1 MTARPRSTGAQ
12 TRDRIVAAAAGV
24 MAELGLANAT
34 TKEIAKASG
43 CSEALLYK
51 HFPDKGTLFAAVLAE
66 RFPPLAAEL
75 ARLADRAGQGSV
87 HDTLVDVAIAAVAFY
102 SHGVPMLGSLFADPA
117 LLRRHRESLE
127 GRGPGAVNAVLAGYL
142 RREQELGRVSAA
154 PDPDR
159 AADLLVG
166 ACFQRGFLQAFGE
179 AGLPPMST
187 FADGLVRTLLD
198 CT

>member
-1 MTARPRSTGAQ
+1 MTPRPRSTGAQ
-12 TRDRIVAAAAGV
+12 TRDRIVAAAADV

-34 TKEIAKASG
+34 TKEIARASG

-51 HFPDKGTLFAAVLAE
+51 HFPDKGALFGAVLAE

-102 SHGVPMLGSLFADPA
+102 RHGVPMLGSLFADPA
-117 LLRRHRESLE
+117 LLRRHRESLD
-127 GRGPGAVNAVLAGYL
+127 GRGPAAVNAVLAGYL
-142 RREQELGRVSAA
+142 RGEQQEGRITGSL
-154 PDPDR
+154 DPDR

-166 ACFQRGFLQAFGE
+166 ACFQRGFLEAFGE
-179 AGLPPMST
+179 AELPPVST
-187 FADGLVRTLLD
+187 FADGLVRTLLGR
-198 CT
+198 T